1 MRNFESA
8 VLMEI
13 VMNPNYLEFE
23 QPIADLETKIEELR
37 LVSSDSEINIA
48 EEIQR
53 LKSKSQDLT
62 KSVFKS
68 LTAWQIA
75 QLARHPLRPFS
86 LDYIA
91 RIFTEFDELHGD
103 RVFRDDEAVVG
114 GIARLEGEPVMVIG
128 QQKGRDTKEK
138 LRRNFGML
146 HPEGYRRA
154 LRLMQLAEKF
164 SLPVITLIDTPG
176 AYPGIDAEA
185 RGQSEAIARNLFEM
199 ARLNTPII
207 AVIIGEG
214 CSGGAL
220 GMGVADRVLMLQ
232 YSYYAT
238 ISPEGCASILFKN
251 AEKAPEAAEIMGI
264 TADRLLELG
273 LIDGIIPEPLG
284 GAHRDL
290 DKMAATLK
298 SHIINNL
305 QLVKKIPK
313 DKLLGHRYQRWM
325 EIGSS

>member
-1 MRNFESA
+1 
-8 VLMEI
+8 
-13 VMNPNYLEFE
+13 MNPNYLEFE
-23 QPIADLETKIEELR
+23 QPIADLESKIEELR
-37 LVSSDSEINIA
+37 LVGSDTEVNIG

-53 LKSKSQDLT
+53 LKSKSRELT
-62 KSVFKS
+62 KSVFKNLS
-68 LTAWQIA
+68 SWQVA
-75 QLARHPLRPFS
+75 QLARHPLRPYS
-86 LDYIA
+86 LDYVS
-91 RIFTEFDELHGD
+91 RVFTDFDELHGD
-103 RVFRDDEAVVG
+103 RAFSDDQAVVG
-114 GIARLEGEPVMVIG
+114 GIGRLEGEPVMIIG

-154 LRLMQLAEKF
+154 LRLMRLAEKF

-199 ARLNTPII
+199 AKLDTPII
-207 AVIIGEG
+207 AVVIGEG

-220 GMGVADRVLMLQ
+220 GMAVGDRVLMLQ

-251 AEKAPEAAEIMGI
+251 AEKAAEAAEIMGI
-264 TADRLLELG
+264 TADRLLSLG

-284 GAHRDL
+284 GAHRDP
-290 DKMAATLK
+290 DRMAATLK
-298 SHIINNL
+298 THLINNL

-313 DKLLGHRYQRWM
+313 DKLVEHRYQRWM
-325 EIGSS
+325 AMGSD